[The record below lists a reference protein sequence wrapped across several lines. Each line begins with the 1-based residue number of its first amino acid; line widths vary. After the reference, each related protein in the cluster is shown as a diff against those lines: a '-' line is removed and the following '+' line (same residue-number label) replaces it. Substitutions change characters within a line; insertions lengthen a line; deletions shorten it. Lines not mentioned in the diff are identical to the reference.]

1 MGKATTDA
9 ASRFSVAAESLHPRW
24 RVGAGDADGVPM
36 RMTLAVLAMLF
47 PHPSWPQGDA
57 WSLELLERYA
67 SWVREAGFACPLA
80 TRITEFGPD
89 GGGTVFKVICGTA
102 TLPLTGQEV
111 AFRLT
116 VRPNGSRLV
125 EPWRE

>member
-1 MGKATTDA
+1 
-9 ASRFSVAAESLHPRW
+9 
-24 RVGAGDADGVPM
+24 M

-47 PHPSWPQGDA
+47 PYPSWPQGDA

-67 SWVREAGFACPLA
+67 SWVRDGGFACPLA
-80 TRITEFGPD
+80 TRVAEVGPND
-89 GGGTVFKVICGTA
+89 GGTAFKVTCGPA
-102 TLPLTGQEV
+102 TLPLTGEEV